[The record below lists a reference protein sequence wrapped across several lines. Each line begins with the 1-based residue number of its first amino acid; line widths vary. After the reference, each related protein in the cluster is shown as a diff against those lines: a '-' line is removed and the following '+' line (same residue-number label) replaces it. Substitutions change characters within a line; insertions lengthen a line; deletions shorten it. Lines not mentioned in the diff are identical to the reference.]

1 MDHEQSAN
9 EETTAAITPSTPVR
23 VNLRTAI
30 AIIAVIVSVIITATG
45 GYHALASTD
54 KALDAKAVQLE
65 KRLDTAVT
73 KEDLRAL
80 RLDVRE
86 DLLNSVW
93 LCEPSSNGAMKCRPS
108 LPRAEV
114 R

>member
-1 MDHEQSAN
+1 MDHEQPAN
-9 EETTAAITPSTPVR
+9 EEKTAAITPSTPVH

-30 AIIAVIVSVIITATG
+30 AIIALIVSVIVTATG
-45 GYHALASTD
+45 GYHALAGTD
-54 KALDAKAVQLE
+54 KAIEAKTAQLE
-65 KRLDTAVT
+65 KRLDAAVT

-93 LCEPSSNGAMKCRPS
+93 LCEPSSNGTMKCRPS
-108 LPRAEV
+108 LPRADG